1 MPRAPRPILASLLVL
16 LALGGCSRTRRPSF
30 PPPARPPLFVQ
41 LDFETVFNQLRSML
55 EARSYP
61 LVVEDEQF
69 GSVRTD
75 WVYFDPA
82 EVDVRP
88 MAECPQ
94 LPAGDARIRARFGF
108 DVRRRT
114 VQSTVTIL
122 TQWQAERLPGFDQSD
137 RGFVDCR
144 STGEWERMIE
154 ATLTQRGTIR

>member
-1 MPRAPRPILASLLVL
+1 MPRVSRPVVAAL
-16 LALGGCSRTRRPSF
+16 LALAALAGCSRTGHPTF

-61 LVVEDEQF
+61 LVIEDERF

-75 WVYFDPA
+75 WVYFGPG

-88 MAECPQ
+88 MADCP
-94 LPAGDARIRARFGF
+94 AVGTGGGRVRARFGF

-114 VQSTVTIL
+114 IQSTVTL
-122 TQWQAERLPGFDQSD
+122 LSHWQVERLAGFDRSD

-154 ATLTQRGTIR
+154 ATLTQRRTIP